1 MDKERFDQIVRS
13 FSKVKVAV
21 LGDFFL
27 DLYIQMDR
35 TLSELSLETHKEAF
49 QAIDLRGQP
58 GAAGVVTNNLV
69 ALGAETAAISFIGHD
84 GNGYTLKNALENKG
98 VNTEYLIETEKR
110 VTPTYTKPLML
121 EVDKQNIE
129 LNRIDIINRSPTPEQ
144 INLALLKKVRKA
156 VSSYNGILVLEQVN
170 QDGYGVMSPLLRNG
184 LGEMASEYPEKII
197 MVDSRHFAARYF
209 SVSLKMNL
217 SEAANTAG
225 NLNPEFVD
233 IDQEDQ
239 ISAADKVANLF
250 WEKNHRPAFIT
261 LGENGLCGCA
271 ANGFFH
277 YSAFQIEGPID
288 IVGAGDS
295 VLAGIGLALCAGA
308 APEEAAFIGNLVGS
322 ITVQQ
327 IGTTGIATQEDLDR
341 RYQEYLIQQMGQE

>member
-1 MDKERFDQIVRS
+1 
-13 FSKVKVAV
+13 
-21 LGDFFL
+21 
-27 DLYIQMDR
+27 MDR

-239 ISAADKVANLF
+239 ISAADKLASRQKRDRNTDSR
-250 WEKNHRPAFIT
+250 NHREATRTTERGRAAISAAGSLSGGDLRPGNRHRRGSSGARPA
-261 LGENGLCGCA
+261 
-271 ANGFFH
+271 
-277 YSAFQIEGPID
+277 
-288 IVGAGDS
+288 VGRNAVQRRGTGGSGGD
-295 VLAGIGLALCAGA
+295 
-308 APEEAAFIGNLVGS
+308 APRH
-322 ITVQQ
+322 
-327 IGTTGIATQEDLDR
+327 DL
-341 RYQEYLIQQMGQE
+341 